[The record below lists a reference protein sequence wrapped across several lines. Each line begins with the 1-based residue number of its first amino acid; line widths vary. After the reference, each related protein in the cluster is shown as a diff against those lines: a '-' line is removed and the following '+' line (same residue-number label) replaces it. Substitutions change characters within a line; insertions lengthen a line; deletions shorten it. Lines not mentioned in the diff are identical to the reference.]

1 MNILQWNMIES
12 SEINPCTYG
21 HLIYDKGEKT
31 GSSISSAWKTGKLE
45 KTETR
50 TFSNAIH
57 KNKLKMD

>member
-1 MNILQWNMIES
+1 MIES